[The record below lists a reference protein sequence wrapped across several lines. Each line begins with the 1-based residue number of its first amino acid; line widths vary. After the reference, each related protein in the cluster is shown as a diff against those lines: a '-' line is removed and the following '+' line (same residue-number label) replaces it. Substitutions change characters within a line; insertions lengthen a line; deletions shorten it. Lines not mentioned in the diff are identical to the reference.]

1 MAVQAPTQGAR
12 DVRRVAVVTAWVL
25 AALLPLAGLVTLMLR
40 AVLDPHWSN
49 SRVHFTLFLTVG
61 AVDFALAYV
70 AGDAARRRGDARVL
84 LISLAFLV
92 TGGFLALHAVGSPGV
107 LFSPDLSGFKVA
119 IPIGLIIAA
128 AFALASAFVD
138 VRPGLAPAVVRRQVL
153 LRRAVIAAIAVWFA
167 LSVIAP
173 PPLDRPVGESATGTA
188 LKVLA
193 GLGSALYA
201 VAAARYFL
209 LYRRQGGLLPVSV
222 IACFVLLAEAM
233 IGVALTGERAW
244 HASWW
249 TWHALIVL
257 AFVLVAFA
265 ARREWR
271 QERFRAL
278 YLDTTRERSLDVSV
292 LFSDLAGY
300 TTFCERHPAAEANRM
315 LAAYYA
321 LAAPLIA
328 RFGGEIEHFTG
339 DGIMA
344 TFNTRGDQPDH
355 ALRAARASVALA
367 REMARLGERH
377 PEWPRLR
384 VGVNT
389 GRATVRELGGH
400 GHVAYSV
407 VGDSVN
413 VGARLESSAPVG
425 GVLIGAE
432 TYRRLPAGA
441 DAEAVSGLRV
451 RGRDDPVD
459 AFVLRSVP

>member
-1 MAVQAPTQGAR
+1 MVVQGRTQAARGVRSMAV
-12 DVRRVAVVTAWVL
+12 VAAWVL
-25 AALLPLAGLVTLMLR
+25 AALLPLAGLVALMLR
-40 AVLDPHWSN
+40 AVLDPHWN
-49 SRVHFTLFLTVG
+49 NPRVHFTLFLAVG
-61 AVDFALAYV
+61 AVDFALAYA

-128 AFALASAFVD
+128 TFALASAFVD

-153 LRRAVIAAIAVWFA
+153 LQRAVIAAIAIWFA

-173 PPLDRPVGESATGTA
+173 PPLDRPIGESATGTA

-193 GLGSALYA
+193 GLGSVLYSA
-201 VAAARYFL
+201 AAARYFL
-209 LYRRQGGLLPVSV
+209 LYRRQGGLLPISV
-222 IACFVLLAEAM
+222 IACFVLLAQAM

-249 TWHALIVL
+249 TWHVLIVL

-300 TTFCERHPAAEANRM
+300 TTYCERHPAAEANRM

-389 GRATVRELGGH
+389 GPATVRELGGH

-441 DAEAVSGLRV
+441 DAEAVASLRV
-451 RGRDDPVD
+451 KGREDPVD